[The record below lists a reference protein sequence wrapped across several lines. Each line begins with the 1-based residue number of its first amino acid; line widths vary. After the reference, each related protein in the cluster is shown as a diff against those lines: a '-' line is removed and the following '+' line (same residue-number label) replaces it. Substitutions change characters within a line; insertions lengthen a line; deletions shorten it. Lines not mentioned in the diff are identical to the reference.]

1 MREYETRA
9 EKRRRQSK
17 IGFITMGAVVLG
29 TAIIAGIY
37 IWTGERMAMP
47 DAEICPQNFKHH
59 PIPEQRAILID
70 VSDKTTPLM
79 QRSIRRY
86 ITRIHEEAPLHTRIS
101 IYTIR
106 HGGLD
111 DTTDAGI
118 TPELTIC
125 RPDDGEEASGVY
137 ENPDLIKKTYKE
149 KFLIPLQGLVE
160 EALSTPQP
168 SKKSPILEKLL
179 HIEAA
184 AFPLKD
190 IGPDKSRKIEKRVYI
205 ISDMLQN
212 SKDWSHYKEGTSY
225 RVFRDRGKEHTFIA
239 NFHDVEVQIGLIG
252 RRSAEN
258 LQRRKLITFW
268 ENYFH
273 KMGGKVIKVER
284 LTGAS

>member
-1 MREYETRA
+1 MREYATRA

-17 IGFITMGAVVLG
+17 IGFITMGAAVLG
-29 TAIIAGIY
+29 IALIVGIY
-37 IWTGERMAMP
+37 NWTESRMARP

-118 TPELTIC
+118 SPELTIC

-137 ENPDLIKKTYKE
+137 KNPDLIKKTYKE

-160 EALSTPQP
+160 EALSTLQP
-168 SKKSPILEKLL
+168 SKESPILEKLL

-190 IGPDKSRKIEKRVYI
+190 LGPDKSRKIEKQIYI

-212 SKDWSHYKEGTSY
+212 SEDWSHYKEGTSY
-225 RVFRDRGKEHTFIA
+225 KVFRGRGKEHTFSA
-239 NFHDVEVQIGLIG
+239 NFYGVEVQIGLIG

-258 LQRRKLITFW
+258 LQRRRLITFW
-268 ENYFH
+268 EKYFH
-273 KMGGKVIKVER
+273 KMGGKVTKVER